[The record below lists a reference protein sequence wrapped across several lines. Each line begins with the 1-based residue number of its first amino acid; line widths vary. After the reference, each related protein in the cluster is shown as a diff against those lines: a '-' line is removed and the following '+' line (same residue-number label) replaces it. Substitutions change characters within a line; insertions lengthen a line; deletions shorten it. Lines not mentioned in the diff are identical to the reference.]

1 MTSRSRLY
9 RLAAL
14 SFAALLL
21 TGCVKQIAQF
31 GELNKLRNELM
42 KKYGEDL
49 TVNLMNNTQLT
60 VTFVNSRLNS
70 DTLSA
75 RKVRAQETAL
85 FVKDQYPSVRGLEEI
100 RVGFMRQKTYYL
112 VFTWSE
118 LFEFF
123 GFDNQG
129 IPTFSPDDTSETLDQ
144 VVAPRAVYSAPR
156 NETDVSL
163 PGLQLEGDLQRGV
176 LLVPHFA
183 VAGDVTG
190 VRLSAAPPRT
200 VSFDFASYSEKSMFP
215 GEPTIAFV
223 VDEEVVYEKKG
234 SFSTSKTPGGGYS
247 EFLLLQIPYSAF
259 DRMTHGKKVAIRA
272 GDREFLLTDAHL
284 NGLRA
289 MTEYVKDPS
298 GRWSGKKH

>member
-1 MTSRSRLY
+1 MTSRSHLC

-14 SFAALLL
+14 SFAALLVA
-21 TGCVKQIAQF
+21 GCGKQIAQF
-31 GELNKLRNELM
+31 GELNKLRSELM
-42 KKYGEDL
+42 KKYGEEL
-49 TVNLMNNTQLT
+49 TVNLMNNTLLT

-70 DTLSA
+70 DTLRA
-75 RKVRAQETAL
+75 RQVRAQETAL
-85 FVKDQYPSVRGLEEI
+85 FVRDHYPSVGGLEEI
-100 RVGFMRQKTYYL
+100 RVGFMRQKTHYL
-112 VFTWSE
+112 VLTWSE

-123 GFDNQG
+123 GFDNKG
-129 IPTFSPDDTSETLDQ
+129 FPTVSPDDTSETLDQ
-144 VVAPRAVYSAPR
+144 LVAPRAVYSAPR

-223 VDEEVVYEKKG
+223 VDDEVVYEKKD
-234 SFSTSKTPGGGYS
+234 SFSTSKTPDGGYS
-247 EFLLLQIPYSAF
+247 EFLLIQIPYGAF

-272 GDREFLLTDAHL
+272 GDREFLLTDAQL
-284 NGLRA
+284 TGLRA

-298 GRWSGKKH
+298 GRWSGKKR